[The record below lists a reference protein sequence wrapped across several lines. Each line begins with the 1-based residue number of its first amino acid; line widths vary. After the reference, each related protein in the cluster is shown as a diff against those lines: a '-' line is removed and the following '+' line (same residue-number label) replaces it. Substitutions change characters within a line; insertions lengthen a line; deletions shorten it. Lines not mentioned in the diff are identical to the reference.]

1 MGREDASVL
10 EKTYTLFKES
20 NCRLLL
26 NFRSDCS
33 VFETLIHFPLIS
45 LSCSSLQSFYG
56 LTRSVLNAPRPD
68 THFSLPP
75 LLSPSPL
82 GPWSASL
89 SEIDRAPSFRVP
101 SFYFPANNEDG
112 VRMNG
117 GIEIGGF
124 KSCKKFISFTKS
136 PYSAIFFQSFCACL

>member
-1 MGREDASVL
+1 MMHQL
-10 EKTYTLFKES
+10 WQKTYTFFKEP
-20 NCRLLL
+20 NCRLQL
-26 NFRSDCS
+26 NFCSHCS

-45 LSCSSLQSFYG
+45 LSCSSLPSFDG

-68 THFSLPP
+68 THLSSPS

-101 SFYFPANNEDG
+101 SFFFLSSNNRDG

-124 KSCKKFISFTKS
+124 KSCKKFIISTKS
-136 PYSAIFFQSFCACL
+136 PCSAIFFLFFCACL